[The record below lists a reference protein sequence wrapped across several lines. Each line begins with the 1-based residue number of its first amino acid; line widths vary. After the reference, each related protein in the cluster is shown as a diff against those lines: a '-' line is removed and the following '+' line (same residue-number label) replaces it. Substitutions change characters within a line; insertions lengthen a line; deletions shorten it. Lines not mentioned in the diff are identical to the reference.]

1 MKHILT
7 RQLAAGAGL
16 AVLQALGMAAPAR
29 AQVCHT
35 ICDQSWAG
43 VCAVYKTICTEP
55 GQSSAPSQVSY
66 PWGAIVFSPAS
77 KFFGYANAAST
88 EQEAKDTALAQCRTK
103 LIENGVKP
111 DDCKIAKD
119 TAVWFQ
125 RPKCGAL
132 ATASGGQWGI
142 EFGISAQQAKEK
154 ALSTCK
160 SAGGANC
167 EVQEK
172 MPQCP

>member
-1 MKHILT
+1 MKRVLT
-7 RQLAAGAGL
+7 RQFAAGAGL
-16 AVLQALGMAAPAR
+16 SVLLAFGMVDR
-29 AQVCHT
+29 A
-35 ICDQSWAG
+35 WAG
-43 VCAVYKTICTEP
+43 CAVGCTHYYPPGNCTQWENICTTEP
-55 GQSSAPSQVSY
+55 GESSAPAY

-88 EQEAKDTALAQCRTK
+88 EQEAKDTALANCRSK
-103 LIENGVKP
+103 LIENGIKP
-111 DDCKIAKD
+111 DDCKITKD

-160 SAGGANC
+160 SVGGANC